1 MNPYDNLKMFD
12 HAGNAQNALM
22 QGMQVGTQLRQQR
35 EMRDKEKAMD
45 DYYRARMGNDP
56 NAVTSAT
63 NALSMVAPKVAYEMR
78 EGDRERQIRT
88 DVAAGRAPATA
99 LAEINWDD
107 YAALS
112 KDQAAIAK
120 QNAETIGNLALMAN
134 TPEKWDATVS
144 QLGPDFAQYIGQFGM
159 RDAIIARA
167 GQAKAFL
174 EQQEPKYQVVP
185 EGGMLVNTKDPAALQ
200 QAANAGVPS
209 VPQGAIDMLKGDP
222 SLAEQ
227 FDAKYGPGT
236 AQKIL
241 GGGQAATPPGNFP
254 DWR

>member
-1 MNPYDNLKMFD
+1 MNPFENLRMFD
-12 HAGNAQNALM
+12 HAGNSQNALM

-35 EMRDKEKAMD
+35 QQRDKEQAID
-45 DYYRARMGNDP
+45 NYYRARMGGDQ
-56 NAVTSAT
+56 NAITSAT
-63 NALSMVAPKVAYEMR
+63 NALSVVAPKDAFTISQA
-78 EGDRERQIRT
+78 DRERQIRA

-112 KDQAAIAK
+112 KEEAAIAK
-120 QNAETIGNLALMAN
+120 QNVETIGNLALMAD
-134 TPEKWDATVS
+134 TPTKWDATID
-144 QLGPDFAQYIGQFGM
+144 QLGPQFAQYKGQFAQ
-159 RDAIIARA
+159 RQAIIARA

-185 EGGMLVNTKDPAALQ
+185 EGGMLVNVKDPKALQ
-200 QAANAGVPS
+200 QAADGGVPN

-227 FDAKYGPGT
+227 FDAKYGAGA